1 MAQLLEL
8 GIVWIVRGVFAQP
21 LTGEFAE
28 NGNDRVLRRAGHGQV
43 LMADHSRVGRAEAA
57 PLLDRL
63 PVVHL
68 RRDDAAAGN
77 ILAVVDPDE
86 LAVCVQ
92 IRLLE
97 GMQIGHHVPGV
108 GVLVADAV
116 KVVRLDLRH
125 ERELRVDLRLRERL
139 NSDNKAA
146 LRRHA
151 GGRIRERHR
160 DGDVF
165 RRCTGQRTPDGRAD
179 GVVQVWGSERLRVAA
194 GDGDGAVSAVNAKVL
209 QGREENI
216 LRGQILAVAERER
229 AAGVG
234 ITQAGRREAA
244 VQLCLQLGADGRVR
258 ADDRDLRGHRLT
270 AQRLEVRVVRIT
282 CGVLAECLA
291 RELTADRDGLVLRG
305 TGHEQVLVADH
316 AGIGRA
322 EQPPLLA
329 FRPAVHRHGDD
340 AAAGQV
346 CMVIHP
352 DELAVRVQIRLLE
365 GVQVGENVLCVRV
378 GVADAVKVVRLDLG
392 HERELRVDLRLRER
406 LDFDHEITQSS
417 DTAVG
422 IRERH
427 RDGDVLCRLAGQR
440 AVDLRTRGVV
450 HIRRHDGV
458 FIAARNGHG
467 GVLAVHAEVARGREM
482 NIIGCKILAVALRKG
497 QTRHGIA
504 QAAAGGK
511 ARVELC
517 QQILAH
523 GRLLPLDGDI
533 EDLAHG
539 NGLLLRVREL
549 EGHSRGE
556 GDGLVLC
563 RRLDHADIGVKER
576 VRRLLVFVADGDR
589 RRVAGRPGDERP
601 PLAVDDLRQRQ
612 ILREQVRVIPGG
624 AQALGGELAR
634 DLGRDR
640 IAHALHVPADD
651 DRDLQCLGRAGLA
664 ERKRDVIAAVV
675 HERRSVRVCIE
686 IRDGAV
692 GRDARTAG
700 NFLDLGDA
708 DRDAAVVELRAE
720 HRVHVRVLAVFRRQG
735 DGAVEPLD
743 ELAQLTLGGFFIQLR
758 LRPDADVKVAVG
770 SGLAARERRREGD
783 GLDTAGRQRHDAGGR
798 VDDAAVRARPH
809 DGRAVHGPARR
820 QRERRGRAD
829 VGGIERQGRGIGLEQ
844 TLFRRGDAHGAA
856 ERFIFSGDGVI
867 EQEGQVIARHVLRD
881 GVLPAGRAG
890 DLLIRAGAGVARA
903 VVRGREIAPLDLQF
917 REILVVVLAAAEDI
931 DLGAHRL
938 AHGNNALELH
948 GRDLGDD
955 VDREARRDAFGRAG
969 RDDRLTGAVGRRL
982 DDHGLVGRARAL
994 RRLER
999 DDALALRQRPV
1010 DVHVLIHVLARGGDR
1025 RLRLRLIRRAPE
1037 RVRAAQLD
1045 ARVGLHHFA
1054 RLPDE
1059 DGVAVVRAS
1068 RVLLESMAELVR
1080 KALRGGNLRGRHCL
1094 AAKHFCLRQRIV
1106 AIFDRGIA
1114 EGKDTALLR
1123 RCTADGAGAVAVF
1136 NGTRTQLADNTAR
1149 LGGAGHAAGVV
1160 AIADRSGLLPVAE
1173 DAAGSR
1179 TGHIGRVHAAADGHV
1194 VAVQAACNAAGV
1206 AAGHAAGKAAVLDR
1220 SGLHLADDTADVVFR
1235 AAADRAGDVQVA
1247 DRCLVDRR
1255 EQSLIDRAALHIQ
1268 AADRVAAAIER
1279 TGKEIVDIRRRA
1291 ADRLPRAGKGNVIGK
1306 IERNTGKVIRSV
1318 SAIRL
1323 DSGGEGP
1330 QALLRADLIR
1340 GTGARIRPRR
1350 ILRQCGHVHR
1360 VRGQCRRYEA
1370 DEQRQHQ
1377 QQGQKPFFHVLSSQ
1391 NKKILPA
1398 GIGGQVQQNQPNE
1411 ISSFSH
1417 ATSGSGRN
1425 ACSLR
1430 VF

>member
-1 MAQLLEL
+1 
-8 GIVWIVRGVFAQP
+8 
-21 LTGEFAE
+21 
-28 NGNDRVLRRAGHGQV
+28 
-43 LMADHSRVGRAEAA
+43 
-57 PLLDRL
+57 
-63 PVVHL
+63 
-68 RRDDAAAGN
+68 
-77 ILAVVDPDE
+77 
-86 LAVCVQ
+86 
-92 IRLLE
+92 
-97 GMQIGHHVPGV
+97 
-108 GVLVADAV
+108 
-116 KVVRLDLRH
+116 
-125 ERELRVDLRLRERL
+125 
-139 NSDNKAA
+139 
-146 LRRHA
+146 
-151 GGRIRERHR
+151 
-160 DGDVF
+160 
-165 RRCTGQRTPDGRAD
+165 
-179 GVVQVWGSERLRVAA
+179 
-194 GDGDGAVSAVNAKVL
+194 
-209 QGREENI
+209 
-216 LRGQILAVAERER
+216 
-229 AAGVG
+229 
-234 ITQAGRREAA
+234 
-244 VQLCLQLGADGRVR
+244 
-258 ADDRDLRGHRLT
+258 
-270 AQRLEVRVVRIT
+270 
-282 CGVLAECLA
+282 
-291 RELTADRDGLVLRG
+291 
-305 TGHEQVLVADH
+305 
-316 AGIGRA
+316 
-322 EQPPLLA
+322 
-329 FRPAVHRHGDD
+329 
-340 AAAGQV
+340 
-346 CMVIHP
+346 
-352 DELAVRVQIRLLE
+352 
-365 GVQVGENVLCVRV
+365 
-378 GVADAVKVVRLDLG
+378 
-392 HERELRVDLRLRER
+392 
-406 LDFDHEITQSS
+406 
-417 DTAVG
+417 
-422 IRERH
+422 
-427 RDGDVLCRLAGQR
+427 
-440 AVDLRTRGVV
+440 
-450 HIRRHDGV
+450 
-458 FIAARNGHG
+458 
-467 GVLAVHAEVARGREM
+467 M
-482 NIIGCKILAVALRKG
+482 NIVGCKILAVALRKG

-539 NGLLLRVREL
+539 NSLLLRVREL

-556 GDGLVLC
+556 GDGLVL
-563 RRLDHADIGVKER
+563 RGRLDHADIGGKER

-612 ILREQVRVIPGG
+612 ILREQVRVLPGG

-664 ERKRDVIAAVV
+664 ERKRDVVAAVV
-675 HERRSVRVCIE
+675 HERRGVRVCIE

-692 GRDARTAG
+692 GRDARTAIH
-700 NFLDLGDA
+700 FLDLGDA

-720 HRVHVRVLAVFRRQG
+720 HRVHIRILAVFRRQG

-743 ELAQLTLGGFFIQLR
+743 ELAQLAFGGFLIQLR
-758 LRPDADVKVAVG
+758 LRPDVDVKAAVG

-783 GLDTAGRQRHDAGGR
+783 GLDAAGRQRHDAGGR
-798 VDDAAVRARPH
+798 VDDAAVRARPR
-809 DGRAVHGPARR
+809 DGRAVHGPGRR
-820 QRERRGRAD
+820 QRERRGGRAD
-829 VGGIERQGRGIGLEQ
+829 VGGIERQGRGVGLEQ

-890 DLLIRAGAGVARA
+890 DLLIRAGAGVARS

-917 REILVVVLAAAEDI
+917 REILVVVLATAEDI

-955 VDREARRDAFGRAG
+955 VDREARRDAVGRAG

-999 DDALALRQRPV
+999 DNALALRQRPV
-1010 DVHVLIHVLARGGDR
+1010 NLRVLVHVLARGGDR

-1037 RVRAAQLD
+1037 RVRAGQLD
-1045 ARVGLHHFA
+1045 ARVGLHRFA

-1059 DGVAVVRAS
+1059 DGVAVVGAC
-1068 RVLLESMAELVR
+1068 RVLFEGAAELVR
-1080 KALRGGNLRGRHCL
+1080 KALGGGDLRGRHCL

-1114 EGKDTALLR
+1114 EGKDAAKLR
-1123 RCTADGAGAVAVF
+1123 RRTADNAGAVAVF
-1136 NGTRTQLADNTAR
+1136 NAALLQLADDAAC

-1160 AIADRSGLLPVAE
+1160 AIADRSGILPVAE
-1173 DAAGSR
+1173 DAAGRCS
-1179 TGHIGRVHAAADGHV
+1179 GHIGRVHAAADGHV

-1220 SGLHLADDTADVVFR
+1220 AGLHLADDTANIILR
-1235 AAADRAGDVQVA
+1235 AAADHTGNIQAA
-1247 DRCLVDRR
+1247 DRCLIDRR
-1255 EQSLIDRAALHIQ
+1255 EQSLIGRAALHVQ
-1268 AADRVAAAIER
+1268 AADRMAAAIER
-1279 TGKEIVDIRRRA
+1279 TGKEILNRRYA
-1291 ADRLPRAGKGNVIGK
+1291 VADRRPRAGEGNVIGQ
-1306 IERNTGKVIRSV
+1306 IERDAGKAIGSL

-1323 DSGGEGP
+1323 DRGGEGP

-1340 GTGARIRPRR
+1340 GTGARIRARR

-1360 VRGQCRRYEA
+1360 VRGQCRRHEA

>member
-8 GIVWIVRGVFAQP
+8 GIVRIVRGVFAQP

-68 RRDDAAAGN
+68 RRDDAAAGD

-86 LAVCVQ
+86 LAVRVQ

-97 GMQIGHHVPGV
+97 GMQVSRHVPGV

-116 KVVRLDLRH
+116 KVMCLDLRH

-179 GVVQVWGSERLRVAA
+179 GVVQVWGSERLRIAA
-194 GDGDGAVSAVNAKVL
+194 GNGDGAVSAVNAKVL
-209 QGREENI
+209 HSREENI

-229 AAGVG
+229 AAGIG
-234 ITQAGRREAA
+234 IAQTGRRKAV

-258 ADDRDLRGHRLT
+258 AGDRDLRGHRLT

-282 CGVLAECLA
+282 CGVLAERLA

-352 DELAVRVQIRLLE
+352 DELAVRIQIRLLE

-406 LDFDHEITQSS
+406 LDFDHEITRSS
-417 DTAVG
+417 DAAVG

-427 RDGDVLCRLAGQR
+427 RDGDILCRLAGQR

-458 FIAARNGHG
+458 FIAARDGHG
-467 GVLAVHAEVARGREM
+467 GVLAVHAEVVRGREM
-482 NIIGCKILAVALRKG
+482 NIIGCKILSVALREG

-504 QAAAGGK
+504 QTAAGGK

-563 RRLDHADIGVKER
+563 GRLDHADIGVKER

-612 ILREQVRVIPGG
+612 ILREQVRVLPGG
-624 AQALGGELAR
+624 TQALGGELAR

-675 HERRSVRVCIE
+675 HERRGVRVCIE

-692 GRDARTAG
+692 GRDARTAVH
-700 NFLDLGDA
+700 FLDLGDA

-720 HRVHVRVLAVFRRQG
+720 HRVHVRVLTVFRRQG

-743 ELAQLTLGGFFIQLR
+743 ELAQLALGGFLIQLR
-758 LRPDADVKVAVG
+758 LRPDADIKIAVR
-770 SGLAARERRREGD
+770 SGIAARERRREGD
-783 GLDTAGRQRHDAGGR
+783 GLDAAGRQRHDAGGR
-798 VDDAAVRARPH
+798 VDDAAVRARPR
-809 DGRAVHGPARR
+809 DGRAVHGPGRR
-820 QRERRGRAD
+820 QRERRDRAD
-829 VGGIERQGRGIGLEQ
+829 VGGIERQGRGVGLEQ
-844 TLFRRGDAHGAA
+844 ALFRRGDAHGAA

-931 DLGAHRL
+931 DLGAYRL
-938 AHGNNALELH
+938 AHGSNALELH

-955 VDREARRDAFGRAG
+955 VDREARRDAVGRAG

-1010 DVHVLIHVLARGGDR
+1010 DARVLVHVLARGCDR

-1037 RVRAAQLD
+1037 RVRAGQLD
-1045 ARVGLHHFA
+1045 ARIRLHHFA
-1054 RLPDE
+1054 RLPNE
-1059 DGVAVVRAS
+1059 DGVAVVRAR
-1068 RVLLESMAELVR
+1068 RVLLEGIAELAR
-1080 KALRGGNLRGRHCL
+1080 KAAGGGDSDRRSRCGTSECIRC
-1094 AAKHFCLRQRIV
+1094 RIRIV
-1106 AIFDRGIA
+1106 A
-1114 EGKDTALLR
+1114 
-1123 RCTADGAGAVAVF
+1123 V
-1136 NGTRTQLADNTAR
+1136 
-1149 LGGAGHAAGVV
+1149 
-1160 AIADRSGLLPVAE
+1160 ADRALKVCGDARVIASAIRSGDRTTVIAVTNTTGLLLDCA
-1173 DAAGSR
+1173 
-1179 TGHIGRVHAAADGHV
+1179 AAADAGSV
-1194 VAVQAACNAAGV
+1194 ILTADRTGVIAVFDRDLVSATIAKNTCCNCTGSVYRRSICTVRDRDCSGIDSANNTGRSCSAVFLRRGDSSGKRAAVDRGAGLRSADNAAHENTT
-1206 AAGHAAGKAAVLDR
+1206 ARRNIALDLQILDGR
-1220 SGLHLADDTADVVFR
+1220 
-1235 AAADRAGDVQVA
+1235 AADRA
-1247 DRCLVDRR
+1247 
-1255 EQSLIDRAALHIQ
+1255 EQAG
-1268 AADRVAAAIER
+1268 
-1279 TGKEIVDIRRRA
+1279 TG
-1291 ADRLPRAGKGNVIGK
+1291 
-1306 IERNTGKVIRSV
+1306 IRSQV
-1318 SAIRL
+1318 HR
-1323 DSGGEGP
+1323 
-1330 QALLRADLIR
+1330 QALDGVVRAVK
-1340 GTGARIRPRR
+1340 
-1350 ILRQCGHVHR
+1350 C
-1360 VRGQCRRYEA
+1360 
-1370 DEQRQHQ
+1370 
-1377 QQGQKPFFHVLSSQ
+1377 
-1391 NKKILPA
+1391 A
-1398 GIGGQVQQNQPNE
+1398 GI
-1411 ISSFSH
+1411 
-1417 ATSGSGRN
+1417 
-1425 ACSLR
+1425 CL
-1430 VF
+1430 